1 VAEHATGLDDARR
14 TVTRGLSALDTED
27 VELARAL
34 GRRLGADAV
43 ATVPVQGFDNSSMDG
58 YALRAADT
66 AGAAPG
72 SPAALRVVGESRGGH
87 PADAE
92 VGAGEAIAIST
103 GAMLPTGADAVAR
116 LEDTTAQDEAVL
128 VAVEATPGENVR
140 LTGEDFAA
148 GDTVLRSGSLIG
160 PAALG
165 TLAAL
170 DLDPVPCV
178 RRPRVAI
185 VTSGDELTPLGE
197 PLRPGA
203 IRDSNSR
210 TLPALAELAGG
221 EVVSVAWAPDDPAA
235 TRSALAMALEADVA
249 IVCGGVS
256 VGAHDHVKA
265 ALAELGAREVFWR
278 VALKPGGPTWF
289 GRRGGT
295 LVFGLPGNPVSAMV
309 TFLLLARPALLVLGG
324 GDPASRRT
332 RATLAADYEKP
343 AGRAHAARCTLEL
356 TEEGWRAHPLPRQG
370 SNVLTSMVA
379 ADCLALIP
387 AAVTRVETGQT
398 VEIELLDG
406 AAAAPGRASIER

>member
-1 VAEHATGLDDARR
+1 VAEGATGLDDARR
-14 TVTRGLSALDTED
+14 LVLDGLVPLETED
-27 VELARAL
+27 VEVSRCP

-43 ATVPVQGFDNSSMDG
+43 AAAPVQGFDNSSMDG

-66 AGAAPG
+66 AGAALG
-72 SPAALRVVGESRGGH
+72 SPATLRVVGESRAGH

-103 GAMLPTGADAVAR
+103 GAMLPAGADAVAR
-116 LEDTTAQDEAVL
+116 LEDSAGGEETVS
-128 VAVEATPGENVR
+128 VAVEARPGENVR

-160 PAALG
+160 PAELG

-178 RRPRVAI
+178 RRPRIAI
-185 VTSGDELTPLGE
+185 VTSGDELTPPGV

-210 TLPALAELAGG
+210 TLPALAEAAGA
-221 EVVSVAWAPDDPAA
+221 EVLSVTWAPDDPAL
-235 TRSALAMALEADVA
+235 TRDALEPALEADVTV
-249 IVCGGVS
+249 VCGGVS
-256 VGAHDHVKA
+256 VGTHDHVKA
-265 ALAELGAREVFWR
+265 ALGELGVEEVFWR

-289 GRRGGT
+289 GRRGET

-324 GDPASRRT
+324 GEPASRRT
-332 RATLAADYEKP
+332 YATLATDYEKP
-343 AGRAHAARCTLEL
+343 AGRAHAARCALEL
-356 TEEGWRAHPLPRQG
+356 TEGGWRVHPHPRQG
-370 SNVLTSMVA
+370 SNVLTSMVG

-387 AAVTRVETGQT
+387 AAATRVAAGES

-406 AAAAPGRASIER
+406 AAASPRGASIVR